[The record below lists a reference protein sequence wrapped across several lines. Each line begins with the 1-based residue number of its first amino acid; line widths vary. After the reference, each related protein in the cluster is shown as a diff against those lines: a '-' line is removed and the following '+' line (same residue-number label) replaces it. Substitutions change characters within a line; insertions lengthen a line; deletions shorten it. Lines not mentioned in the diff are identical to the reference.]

1 MDKNHFIV
9 LEGIDGSG
17 KATQSDLLIKKLE
30 EDGYTVR
37 KIDFPRYEDNFFGQF
52 IGDCIAGKHG
62 DFVNTDPYITSVL
75 YGADRWE
82 SKKQIK
88 EWLKKDY
95 IVVADRYVGSNQI
108 HQGGK
113 IKDSAERKKF
123 LQWLEKMEYE
133 VFKLPRPGLLV
144 FLDMKVDLSLS
155 LLNKQDLEEKS
166 YLQGAADLLEA
177 SRDYLS
183 NSRQAALKIGQN
195 RDNWRQVSCYKEE
208 VIRSREEIHDE
219 VYSLV
224 KKFL

>member
-17 KATQSDLLIKKLE
+17 KATQSDFLIKKLE
-30 EDGYTVR
+30 ADGYTVR

-133 VFKLPRPGLLV
+133 AFQLPRPGLVV

-155 LLNKQDLEEKS
+155 LLNKQDLKEKS
-166 YLQGAADLLEA
+166 YLQGEEDLLEA
-177 SRDYLS
+177 SRGYLS
-183 NSRQAALKIGQN
+183 NSRQAALKICQDHN
-195 RDNWRQVSCYKEE
+195 NWRKVSCYNNNK
-208 VIRSREEIHDE
+208 ILSREEINKK